1 VINGQGLE
9 FKTPAAFGG
18 SSQPSR
24 VPVQS
29 PGRLRRPV
37 INGQGLK
44 FKTRGASGASVIN
57 GQTCRSK
64 PAFKT
69 KGAAAP
75 LLNGQEQ
82 ADQNKGHFGAV
93 TT

>member
-29 PGRLRRPV
+29 PGRLRRP
-37 INGQGLK
+37 
-44 FKTRGASGASVIN
+44 VIN